1 MNIVRKIAFILGAAA
16 AHVVAAPTRVFAAS
30 GDCFTD
36 DYGEP
41 IDSAVGPALAG
52 KECALPPYRWGGVEE
67 YIHNEDGW
75 WGIIA
80 AAPTALGNLLLTA
93 SGLIWQGL
101 MWMVRIGVTFGAKI
115 WDFLSLPVA
124 ELTALFGGQLFPV
137 SVAVLLFTIFAG
149 WKTLIKQIASK
160 PLVMALL
167 NLGRGWIIP
176 FLLLASLVANSN
188 TAVTNAR
195 TITDTTKKNEKVRDQ
210 VWTIPWIAHTTEN
223 ITTQIAGS
231 LSSLNTE
238 KVMKDFAS
246 KDKVNSPTD
255 YDCTDYINTIYDVYL
270 GAKPSVSNHTMV
282 SISKL
287 WVKTHYDNVMRGQF
301 GITQRGID
309 SVGHG
314 EIAPNGR
321 RVTLMYNLPGI
332 VGCRA
337 YEYWNK
343 TPPSVQYALTKK
355 SFEDSQ
361 PTGKKISGIIPE
373 AEVFY
378 AANRDQ
384 IIAAVTAWAACQPQ
398 GDGKMSART
407 PYDYVDHVGDKPGT
421 GGRPG
426 DDMCGFFFQDA
437 TYNNNANDGEKF
449 GINQKEINIYIFG
462 KDDHIMKILTKKVVI
477 PATNCTA
484 PPCAPGG
491 IKQMTPEKYEETM
504 QAIRPAQELA
514 KSMSG
519 TGWTRAI
526 YGFTSLIVAL
536 IAMWV
541 LGPMAA
547 GLIVTLFMSIGLLTI
562 GLPAA
567 LLLSAA
573 GKPEKA
579 RPLYRS
585 IMSSLLAKAMFLL
598 LITVTLLLVTLLNS
612 LILVLESHLGNGLNT
627 LIGAFLYGVVPL
639 LAFFVVNMMLKK
651 VMPGANLSNPLSTA
665 GMAFKGSTAGW
676 GADNFKNKWNR
687 RGKFDKDG
695 NPIKKEP
702 RPGSLAAKLQQSRL
716 GQKAGVIKAQADQA
730 VPSWR
735 KIKKMSRLGNANELY
750 REDREALAKKRLDHA
765 ENTNKRKAKKKEDKQ
780 YRANRKESKQDLADK
795 LDALKKEGKKVKKAP
810 PDEGL
815 LNKPGAKLD
824 AEAVKTGAT
833 MTKTP
838 ATASLHDRKTNA
850 KANALA
856 QEAAVADYMSDHR
869 GCTREQAMEAVQK
882 AKKGSVVSKEFRDTE
897 KTAHGMQLGY
907 TATDPETGLVY
918 PDTATIAKSIIATD
932 DGITTHIGNVLA
944 NPNAKGMSRDDLWDL
959 LTQGGCAF
967 GLGKGILDLRMVP
980 GADGISR
987 PETETEVAARV
998 NTTLLS
1004 RGLVD
1009 IDGGHVNPMDILGV
1023 SKDQVHEYVNTGS
1036 TGSKDLD
1043 AVLKD
1048 YMKGNSKL
1056 FEGSD
1061 AKYEAQ
1067 NNMVAQKIE
1076 SERIAEVVRVGLT
1089 LANQGFTRDKAV
1101 AMLEGSVYRELREDT
1116 ANRLAV
1122 SLQNVTDPAEV
1133 SGLLD
1138 DVIATWFT
1146 EAAAVNPVPAEMM
1159 PVMEAELRKSVSD
1172 IIMKHADSTKVSP
1185 AIFSELRE
1193 INQGVRVIKVG
1204 TASTRVTGTS
1214 APATDVDVYNNI
1226 TKMIEVVQL
1235 QSELEPTVLAAT
1247 DPADKRRRGG
1257 RVSDLHANEEHCDLK
1272 LREIHAEGAATQRYE
1287 FEVAGRLGG
1296 LSEDTIRLKLIQ
1308 FDEEMLKESLEIDA
1322 HSRDL
1327 VDAVRSRN
1335 VAVVEHHRKCLSEK
1349 IKKRIDPSY
1358 DPEMAWA
1365 MAGVTVPARTPP
1377 RTSGTP

>member
-1 MNIVRKIAFILGAAA
+1 MNIVRKIGFILGAAA
-16 AHVVAAPTRVFAAS
+16 VQVVAAPTRVFAS
-30 GDCFTD
+30 GDCYTD
-36 DYGEP
+36 DKGLLVSP
-41 IDSAVGPALAG
+41 MRN
-52 KECALPPYRWGGVEE
+52 ECVLPPYRWGGA
-67 YIHNEDGW
+67 EDLVHDTSGW
-75 WGIIA
+75 LGAIEG
-80 AAPTALGNLLLTA
+80 APTTLGNLLLTA

-101 MWMVRIGVTFGAKI
+101 MWMVRIGVTFGDKI

-124 ELTALFGGQLFPV
+124 ELTALFGGQLFPL
-137 SVAVLLFTIFAG
+137 SVAVLFFSVFSGIKNLFA
-149 WKTLIKQIASK
+149 KTSESK
-160 PLVMALL
+160 SLLMALL
-167 NLGRGWIIP
+167 RLGRGWIIP
-176 FLLLASLVANSN
+176 FLLLTLLVANSR
-188 TAVTNAR
+188 AVVAEAGKIDNA
-195 TITDTTKKNEKVRDQ
+195 DDKKESQQKNDKVKSQ

-223 ITTQIAGS
+223 ITTQLAGS
-231 LSSLNTE
+231 LSELDTDNFLE
-238 KVMKDFAS
+238 DFTS
-246 KDKVNSPTD
+246 KDEDKDRDGDGIPD
-255 YDCTDYINTIYDVYL
+255 PIYDCTDYIKAIYADYL
-270 GAKPSVSNHTMV
+270 GNEPDAAHHTMV

-287 WVKTHYDNVMRGQF
+287 WVKTHYDNVIRGQF
-301 GITQRGID
+301 GTTQRGTTK
-309 SVGHG
+309 
-314 EIAPNGR
+314 ANGDYAT
-321 RVTLMYNLPGI
+321 VMYDLPGI

-337 YEYWNK
+337 YESWNK
-343 TPPSVQYALTKK
+343 TPVDVQHALTEK
-355 SFEDSQ
+355 SFSQ
-361 PTGKKISGIIPE
+361 PTGKNGNQKSGIIKN
-373 AEVFY
+373 AEVFGPHPDSAEFV
-378 AANRDQ
+378 AAM
-384 IIAAVTAWAACQPQ
+384 TAWAACQPT
-398 GDGKMSART
+398 GMNPSPRT
-407 PYDYVDHVGDKPGT
+407 PYAFVDHVGTNTGDVDFCKKFFTDTDYNYPG
-421 GGRPG
+421 GSG
-426 DDMCGFFFQDA
+426 DRSFRG
-437 TYNNNANDGEKF
+437 NR
-449 GINQKEINIYIFG
+449 KEVNIYIFG
-462 KDDHIMKILTKKVVI
+462 EDSHILDILTKDAGCKDGDVGNCSQEVLKVV
-477 PATNCTA
+477 
-484 PPCAPGG
+484 
-491 IKQMTPEKYEETM
+491 
-504 QAIRPAQELA
+504 RPAEELA

-519 TGWTRAI
+519 SGWTRVI
-526 YGFTSLIVAL
+526 YGFMSLIVAL

-541 LGPMAA
+541 LGPMAV
-547 GLIVTLFMSIGLLTI
+547 GLLITLFMSIGLLTI

-585 IMSSLLAKAMFLL
+585 IMSSLLAKSMFLF

-612 LILVLESHLGNGLNT
+612 LILILEFHLGNGLNS

-639 LAFFVVNMMLKK
+639 LAFFVVNVMLKK
-651 VMPGANLSNPLSTA
+651 VMPNANLSNPLSTA

-676 GADNFKNKWNR
+676 GADTFKNKWTR
-687 RGKFDKDG
+687 KGKFNKDG
-695 NPIKKEP
+695 RPITKKLKA
-702 RPGSLAAKLQQSRL
+702 GSLADKFQKSRL
-716 GQKAGVIKAQADQA
+716 GQKAGVMKAQADQA

-750 REDREALAKKRLDHA
+750 REDQEALAKKRLDHA

-810 PDEGL
+810 PNEGL

-838 ATASLHDRKTNA
+838 AIASPHDRKKNA
-850 KANALA
+850 TDNALA
-856 QEAAVADYMSDHR
+856 QEAAVADYISNHR
-869 GCTREQAMEAVQK
+869 GCTQEQAMEAVQK

-897 KTAHGMQLGY
+897 KTAHGRQLGY
-907 TATDPETGLVY
+907 TDP
-918 PDTATIAKSIIATD
+918 AAIAKNIIATD

-944 NPNAKGMSRDDLWDL
+944 NSNAKGMSTDDLWDL

-967 GLGKGILDLRMVP
+967 GLGRDILDLRLVP
-980 GADGISR
+980 GVDGIRR
-987 PETETEVAARV
+987 PETETEYAARI

-1009 IDGGHVNPMDILGV
+1009 TDGGHVNPMDVLGV
-1023 SKDQVHEYVNTGS
+1023 SKDQVHEYLNTGS
-1036 TGSKDLD
+1036 TGRKDLD

-1048 YMKGNSKL
+1048 YMKGNSKF

-1122 SLQNVTDPAEV
+1122 RLQNVTDPAEV

-1172 IIMKHADSTKVSP
+1172 LIMKQADSTKVSP

-1214 APATDVDVYNNI
+1214 APATDVDVHNNI
-1226 TKMIEVVQL
+1226 AKMVESVQL
-1235 QSELEPTVLAAT
+1235 QIALEPTVLAAT
-1247 DPADKRRRGG
+1247 DPAEKRRLGG
-1257 RVSDLHANEEHCDLK
+1257 RVSDLHANEEYCDLK

-1296 LSEDTIRLKLIQ
+1296 LSEDTIRLNLIQ

-1322 HSRDL
+1322 YSRGL

-1335 VAVVEHHRKCLSEK
+1335 VAAAEGYRILLSEHVN
-1349 IKKRIDPSY
+1349 KRIDPVY
-1358 DPEMAWA
+1358 DPAVAWA
-1365 MAGVTVPARTPP
+1365 AAGVTVPARTPP
-1377 RTSGTP
+1377 RTPGIT